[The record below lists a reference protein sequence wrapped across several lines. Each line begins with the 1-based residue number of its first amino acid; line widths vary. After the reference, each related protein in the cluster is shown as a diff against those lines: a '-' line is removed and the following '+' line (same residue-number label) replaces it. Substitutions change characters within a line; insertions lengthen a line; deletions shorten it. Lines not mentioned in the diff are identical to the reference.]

1 MGEEGH
7 VMLLLAGDLGCD
19 LRVGRTFRT
28 PQYRVW
34 GFIMTDV
41 IIHGFRGVRAN

>member
-7 VMLLLAGDLGCD
+7 VMLLLAGDMGSD

-28 PQYRVW
+28 PQPEFWRQ
-34 GFIMTDV
+34 GLALRQGAT
-41 IIHGFRGVRAN
+41 IHMM